1 METVLER
8 LANDEKCE
16 LAGSSVKIRRARAN
30 RWGGRLV
37 GLRSRGLEVLHMP
50 SLCLLLI
57 GWFTQLRWLR
67 PLKGGSAVLRCGR
80 RVMLTPRFMVKYHC
94 RPSQRFL
101 RRLGGGYE
109 VTVPTKMIG
118 IMVEGFK

>member
-1 METVLER
+1 MRVGRELSKDKARQGQSLGWKTHGSPLKRFGGAAHALAVSTV
-8 LANDEKCE
+8 D
-16 LAGSSVKIRRARAN
+16 
-30 RWGGRLV
+30 RLV
-37 GLRSRGLEVLHMP
+37 YT
-50 SLCLLLI
+50 
-57 GWFTQLRWLR
+57 TQVA
-67 PLKGGSAVLRCGR
+67 KTIEGSAVLRCGR

-94 RPSQRFL
+94 RPSQRLL